1 MLDPATGTW
10 KQKIQEILFVK
21 SGKLDEA
28 DKTRKA
34 LRYGSHA
41 IEFTADGNYGF
52 VPVLGTEEIHVF
64 KRGNNGTLE
73 RVAKSKGHMGDGP
86 RHVKLHPNG
95 EVVYCVTEHSMF
107 SSNFIET
114 GMLKRRIGNKLDVY
128 TFNTTPTP
136 SLKLVSSQPL
146 YASGS
151 AHSYRGDTL
160 LLAPSANQIF
170 ATTRGA
176 THLDPGYISVFS
188 LSSSGLL
195 SGQVEYCETPTSGG
209 KAHAIDLLSKTSES
223 TATDQESLSVP
234 AESVWIV
241 LTDDDPCTQTP
252 EPCASVRILEWDGW
266 DTGGIREVA
275 SYAGTEMQGGSHAI
289 FLRVHPDV
297 EEEFSEPSP
306 LDTYMSR
313 TDNSATLPREL
324 LPLSSR
330 IPGMSCLR
338 TNPCV
343 LVYDSL
349 LANSMVLGG
358 QYKEVRVYLQQNQ
371 SRANGS
377 AARGDAKGK
386 KLQRTPSHFWEGGR
400 CDPSTWESNPASE
413 AHVLCFADM
422 PTEG

>member
-1 MLDPATGTW
+1 MDIHILSGSFTSFSLFLLAFSPLNRSLRLLRTVPAAGPHQYIAQTPQAVYATTWATPPALHAWTLPALAHIGSTPITSTSSYITILDSHAYSMGGPTGEIHVLDSATGAW
-10 KQKIQEILFVK
+10 RQKIQEILFVE

-64 KRGNNGTLE
+64 KRGTNGTLE
-73 RVAKSKGHMGDGP
+73 RVAKAKGHAGDGP
-86 RHVKLHPNG
+86 RHVKVHPNG
-95 EVVYCVTEHSMF
+95 EVVYCVTEHSTF
-107 SSNFIET
+107 YYTLSKI
-114 GMLKRRIGNKLDVY
+114 GMLEMHTGNKLDVY
-128 TFNTTPTP
+128 TFNTTPTL

-160 LLAPSANQIF
+160 LLTPSANQIF

-176 THLDPGYISVFS
+176 THLDQGYISVFS

-195 SGQVEYCETPTSGG
+195 SGQVEYYETPISGG

-223 TATDQESLSVP
+223 STAMDQESFSVP

-241 LTDDDPCTQTP
+241 LTDDDPCTQAP

-275 SYAGTEMQGGSHAI
+275 SYAGTEMQGGSHAV
-289 FLRVHPDV
+289 FLPAHADV
-297 EEEFSEPSP
+297 EEVVRH
-306 LDTYMSR
+306 D
-313 TDNSATLPREL
+313 EL
-324 LPLSSR
+324 
-330 IPGMSCLR
+330 
-338 TNPCV
+338 
-343 LVYDSL
+343 
-349 LANSMVLGG
+349 
-358 QYKEVRVYLQQNQ
+358 
-371 SRANGS
+371 
-377 AARGDAKGK
+377 
-386 KLQRTPSHFWEGGR
+386 
-400 CDPSTWESNPASE
+400 
-413 AHVLCFADM
+413 
-422 PTEG
+422 